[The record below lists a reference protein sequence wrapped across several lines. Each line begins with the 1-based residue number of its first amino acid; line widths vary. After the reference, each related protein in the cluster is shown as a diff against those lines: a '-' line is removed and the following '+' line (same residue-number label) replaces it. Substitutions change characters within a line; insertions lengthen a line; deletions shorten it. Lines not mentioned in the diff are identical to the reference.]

1 MLYKWSPKR
10 RMKCV
15 WSEQRP
21 PDTKDCLN
29 VKGRDSVLCW
39 QPVAQIVFVSVCVC
53 QCVSVSDCFTLC
65 LRLFMWAK
73 RWSELSGYFMS
84 SLPRWL
90 QIKEWHQQRAP
101 LETDVLYSN
110 GVLCVF
116 LCVCVHLPNV
126 FWMTVILFFRKSHC
140 ICHFSKLTALQM
152 NSSYL
157 NQSRRNLTDKYVS

>member
-1 MLYKWSPKR
+1 MCLIWATTSR
-10 RMKCV
+10 HQGLSQCQRQG
-15 WSEQRP
+15 QRP
-21 PDTKDCLN
+21 LLAASGLD
-29 VKGRDSVLCW
+29 
-39 QPVAQIVFVSVCVC
+39 CVC

-90 QIKEWHQQRAP
+90 QIKEWHQQGAP

-126 FWMTVILFFRKSHC
+126 FWMTMILFFRKSHC